1 MVFEFVV
8 EPYLTADI
16 KVLGIGG
23 GGGNAVNTM
32 IAASLGGV
40 DFITANTDVQSLSA
54 STAPQKL
61 QLGATLTRGLG
72 AGSNPEIGRRAAIED
87 AEKIS
92 EILEGADM
100 VFLTGG
106 MGGGTCTGAAPVIAR
121 IAREMNALVVAVV
134 TKPFLFEGKKRMKIA
149 DQGIAELKAEV
160 DTVITIPNQRLLN
173 VVSKDTPLTEAFR
186 IADDVLRQ
194 AVQGISDLI
203 TVPGLI
209 NLDFADVQ
217 TIMGEMGMAL
227 MGAGSA
233 VGEGRAVE
241 AAQRAICSPLLE
253 ESSIDGAH
261 GVLINITG
269 GPNLSLFEVNE
280 AANIVFEAAHEDAH
294 IIFGSVIDEDMGD
307 EIRVTV
313 IATGFGSP
321 PAKVLVSG
329 AEALE
334 YGNGPRLK
342 VVGGDSYD
350 LSPLS
355 TDGES
360 APKES
365 EMAPPAGDVDFL
377 SYDEKEW
384 DVPAFLR
391 KQAD

>member
-1 MVFEFVV
+1 
-8 EPYLTADI
+8 
-16 KVLGIGG
+16 
-23 GGGNAVNTM
+23 
-32 IAASLGGV
+32 
-40 DFITANTDVQSLSA
+40 
-54 STAPQKL
+54 
-61 QLGATLTRGLG
+61 
-72 AGSNPEIGRRAAIED
+72 
-87 AEKIS
+87 
-92 EILEGADM
+92 
-100 VFLTGG
+100 
-106 MGGGTCTGAAPVIAR
+106 
-121 IAREMNALVVAVV
+121 
-134 TKPFLFEGKKRMKIA
+134 
-149 DQGIAELKAEV
+149 
-160 DTVITIPNQRLLN
+160 
-173 VVSKDTPLTEAFR
+173 
-186 IADDVLRQ
+186 
-194 AVQGISDLI
+194 
-203 TVPGLI
+203 
-209 NLDFADVQ
+209 
-217 TIMGEMGMAL
+217 
-227 MGAGSA
+227 
-233 VGEGRAVE
+233 
-241 AAQRAICSPLLE
+241 
-253 ESSIDGAH
+253 
-261 GVLINITG
+261 
-269 GPNLSLFEVNE
+269 SLFEVNE

-384 DVPAFLR
+384 EVPAFLR

>member
-8 EPYLTADI
+8 DPNLTANI
-16 KVLGIGG
+16 KVIGIGG

-32 IAASLGGV
+32 ISAGLGGV
-40 DFITANTDVQSLSA
+40 EFIVANTDVQALSA
-54 STAPQKL
+54 STSPQKL
-61 QLGATLTRGLG
+61 QLGAALTRGLG
-72 AGSNPEIGRRAAIED
+72 AGSNPEVGRQAAIED
-87 AEKIS
+87 ADKIS

-121 IAREMNALVVAVV
+121 IAREMHALVVAVV
-134 TKPFLFEGKKRMKIA
+134 TKPFLFEGRRRMKVA
-149 DQGIAELKAEV
+149 DHGVAELKAEV

-173 VVSKDTPLTEAFR
+173 VVSKHTPLTEAFR
-186 IADDVLRQ
+186 IADDVLHQ

-227 MGAGSA
+227 MGAGTA
-233 VGEGRAVE
+233 VGETRAVE
-241 AAQRAICSPLLE
+241 AAQRAISSPLLE
-253 ESSIDGAH
+253 EGSIDGAR

-269 GPNLSLFEVNE
+269 GPDLTLYEVNE
-280 AANIVFEAAHEDAH
+280 SANIIFEAAHEDAH
-294 IIFGSVIDEDMGD
+294 IIFGSVIDEVMGD
-307 EIRVTV
+307 EVRVTV

-321 PAKVLVSG
+321 TAQVRPFA
-329 AEALE
+329 AEELDF
-334 YGNGPRLK
+334 GPTLK
-342 VVGGDSYD
+342 VVGGEDYGETD
-350 LSPLS
+350 QQ
-355 TDGES
+355 TDGEP
-360 APKES
+360 APVEPNL
-365 EMAPPAGDVDFL
+365 APAEDVDFL

-391 KQAD
+391 KQLD

>member
-16 KVLGIGG
+16 KVIGIGG

-40 DFITANTDVQSLSA
+40 DFISANTDVQSLSA

-72 AGSNPEIGRRAAIED
+72 AGSNPETGRRAAIED

-121 IAREMNALVVAVV
+121 IAREMHALVVAVV

-149 DQGIAELKAEV
+149 DQGISELKAEV

-342 VVGGDSYD
+342 VVGGDSYS

-355 TDGES
+355 TDDES

>member
-16 KVLGIGG
+16 KVIGIGG

-72 AGSNPEIGRRAAIED
+72 AGSNPETGRRAAIED

-121 IAREMNALVVAVV
+121 IAREMHALVVAVV

-269 GPNLSLFEVNE
+269 GPNLSLYEVNE

-342 VVGGDSYD
+342 VVGGDSYS

-355 TDGES
+355 TDDES

>member
-16 KVLGIGG
+16 KVIGIGG

-72 AGSNPEIGRRAAIED
+72 AGSNPEVGRRAAIED

-121 IAREMNALVVAVV
+121 IAREMHALVVAVV

-269 GPNLSLFEVNE
+269 GPNLSLYEVNE

-384 DVPAFLR
+384 EVPAFLR

>member
-16 KVLGIGG
+16 KVIGIGG

-106 MGGGTCTGAAPVIAR
+106 MGGGTCTGAAPVIDR

-329 AEALE
+329 ADAME

-384 DVPAFLR
+384 EVPAFLR

>member
-16 KVLGIGG
+16 KVIGIGG

-72 AGSNPEIGRRAAIED
+72 AGSNPETGRRAAIED

-121 IAREMNALVVAVV
+121 IAREMHALVVAVV

-269 GPNLSLFEVNE
+269 GPDLSLYEVNE

-342 VVGGDSYD
+342 VVGGDSYS

-355 TDGES
+355 TDDES

>member
-1 MVFEFVV
+1 MFEFVV
-8 EPYLTADI
+8 DPNLTASI
-16 KVLGIGG
+16 KVIGIGG

-32 IAASLGGV
+32 ISAGLGGV
-40 DFITANTDVQSLSA
+40 EFIVANTDVQALSA

-61 QLGATLTRGLG
+61 QLGAALTRGLG
-72 AGSNPEIGRRAAIED
+72 AGSNPEVGRQAAIED
-87 AEKIS
+87 ADKIS

-121 IAREMNALVVAVV
+121 IAREMHALVVAVV
-134 TKPFLFEGKKRMKIA
+134 TKPFLFEGRRRMKVA
-149 DQGIAELKAEV
+149 DQGVTELKAEV

-173 VVSKDTPLTEAFR
+173 VVSKQTPLTEAFR
-186 IADDVLRQ
+186 IADDVLHQ

-233 VGEGRAVE
+233 VGETRAVE
-241 AAQRAICSPLLE
+241 AAQRSISSPLLE
-253 ESSIDGAH
+253 EGSIDGAR

-269 GPNLSLFEVNE
+269 GPDLTLYEVNE
-280 AANIVFEAAHEDAH
+280 AANIIFEAAHEDAH
-294 IIFGSVIDEDMGD
+294 IIFGSVIDEAMGD
-307 EIRVTV
+307 EVRVTV

-321 PAKVLVSG
+321 TAQVRPFA
-329 AEALE
+329 AEELDF
-334 YGNGPRLK
+334 GPQLK
-342 VVGGDSYD
+342 VVGSEDYGETDQQ
-350 LSPLS
+350 
-355 TDGES
+355 TDGEPATVEPGL
-360 APKES
+360 APAE
-365 EMAPPAGDVDFL
+365 DVDFL

-391 KQAD
+391 KQLD

>member
-16 KVLGIGG
+16 KVIGIGG

-329 AEALE
+329 ADAMEH
-334 YGNGPRLK
+334 GNGPRLK

-384 DVPAFLR
+384 EVPAFLR

>member
-16 KVLGIGG
+16 KVIGIGG

-32 IAASLGGV
+32 IAANLGGV

-54 STAPQKL
+54 STASQKL

-121 IAREMNALVVAVV
+121 IAREMRALVVAVV

-149 DQGIAELKAEV
+149 EQGISELKAEV

-173 VVSKDTPLTEAFR
+173 VVSKQTPLTEAFR

-203 TVPGLI
+203 TEPGLI

-217 TIMGEMGMAL
+217 TVMGEMGMAL

-233 VGEGRAVE
+233 VGEARAVE
-241 AAQRAICSPLLE
+241 AAQRAISSPLLE

-269 GPNLSLFEVNE
+269 GPDLTLFEVNE

-321 PAKVLVSG
+321 PTKVLASG
-329 AEALE
+329 AEVLG
-334 YGNGPRLK
+334 YDMGPHLK
-342 VVGGDSYD
+342 VVGGDSYA
-350 LSPLS
+350 LSHLS
-355 TDGES
+355 TDDES
-360 APKES
+360 VPKES
-365 EMAPPAGDVDFL
+365 ELAPPAGDVDFL

>member
-16 KVLGIGG
+16 KVIGIGG

>member
-1 MVFEFVV
+1 M
-8 EPYLTADI
+8 TADI
-16 KVLGIGG
+16 KVIGIGG

-32 IAASLGGV
+32 ISANLGGV
-40 DFITANTDVQSLSA
+40 DFISANTDVQSLSS

-72 AGSNPEIGRRAAIED
+72 AGSNPEVGRRAAIED

-121 IAREMNALVVAVV
+121 IAREMHALVVAVV

-149 DQGIAELKAEV
+149 DQGISELKAEV

-173 VVSKDTPLTEAFR
+173 VVSKQTPLTEAFR

-203 TVPGLI
+203 TEPGLI

-227 MGAGSA
+227 MGSGSA
-233 VGEGRAVE
+233 VGEARAVE
-241 AAQRAICSPLLE
+241 AAQRAISSPLLE

-269 GPNLSLFEVNE
+269 GPDLTLFEVNE

-321 PAKVLVSG
+321 PPKVLASG
-329 AEALE
+329 ADVLE

-342 VVGGDSYD
+342 VVGGDSYA
-350 LSPLS
+350 LSHMS
-355 TDGES
+355 TDDES

-365 EMAPPAGDVDFL
+365 ESAPPAGDVDFL

-384 DVPAFLR
+384 EVPAFLR

>member
-16 KVLGIGG
+16 KVIGIGG

-40 DFITANTDVQSLSA
+40 AFITANTDVQSLSS

-384 DVPAFLR
+384 EVPAFLR

>member
-16 KVLGIGG
+16 KVIGIGG

-32 IAASLGGV
+32 IAANLGGV

-72 AGSNPEIGRRAAIED
+72 AGSNPEVGRRAAIED

-149 DQGIAELKAEV
+149 EQGISELKAEV

-321 PAKVLVSG
+321 PAKVLASG
-329 AEALE
+329 ADVLE
-334 YGNGPRLK
+334 YGNGPHLK
-342 VVGGDSYD
+342 VIVGDSYA
-350 LSPLS
+350 LSHLS
-355 TDGES
+355 TDDES

-365 EMAPPAGDVDFL
+365 ELAPPAGDVDFL

>member
-384 DVPAFLR
+384 EVPAFLR

>member
-16 KVLGIGG
+16 KVIGIGG

-384 DVPAFLR
+384 EVPAFLR

>member
-16 KVLGIGG
+16 KVIGIGG

-149 DQGIAELKAEV
+149 DQGIAELRAEV

-384 DVPAFLR
+384 EVPAFLR

>member
-16 KVLGIGG
+16 KVIGIGG

-329 AEALE
+329 ADAME

-384 DVPAFLR
+384 EVPAFLR

>member
-16 KVLGIGG
+16 KVIGIGG

-329 AEALE
+329 AEVLE

>member
-16 KVLGIGG
+16 KVIGIGG

-72 AGSNPEIGRRAAIED
+72 AGSNPETGRRAAIED

-121 IAREMNALVVAVV
+121 IAREMHALVVAVV

-342 VVGGDSYD
+342 VVGGDSYS

-355 TDGES
+355 TDDES

>member
-16 KVLGIGG
+16 KVIGIGG

-334 YGNGPRLK
+334 YGHGPRLK

-384 DVPAFLR
+384 EVPAFLR

>member
-313 IATGFGSP
+313 IATGFGS
-321 PAKVLVSG
+321 
-329 AEALE
+329 
-334 YGNGPRLK
+334 
-342 VVGGDSYD
+342 
-350 LSPLS
+350 
-355 TDGES
+355 
-360 APKES
+360 
-365 EMAPPAGDVDFL
+365 
-377 SYDEKEW
+377 
-384 DVPAFLR
+384 
-391 KQAD
+391 

>member
-16 KVLGIGG
+16 KVIGIGG

-72 AGSNPEIGRRAAIED
+72 AGSNPETGRRAAIED

-121 IAREMNALVVAVV
+121 IAREMHALVVAVV

-217 TIMGEMGMAL
+217 TIMSEMGMAL
-227 MGAGSA
+227 MGAGRA
-233 VGEGRAVE
+233 VGEARAVE

-269 GPNLSLFEVNE
+269 GPDLTLFEVNE

-321 PAKVLVSG
+321 PPKVLASG
-329 AEALE
+329 ADVLE

-342 VVGGDSYD
+342 VVGGDSYA
-350 LSPLS
+350 LSHLS
-355 TDGES
+355 TDDES

-365 EMAPPAGDVDFL
+365 ELAPPAGDVDFL

-384 DVPAFLR
+384 EVPAFLR

>member
-16 KVLGIGG
+16 KVIGIGG

-40 DFITANTDVQSLSA
+40 DFISANTDVQSLSA

-72 AGSNPEIGRRAAIED
+72 AGSNPETGRRAAIED

-121 IAREMNALVVAVV
+121 IAREMHALVVAVV

-269 GPNLSLFEVNE
+269 GPDLSLFEVNE

-342 VVGGDSYD
+342 VVGGDSYS

-355 TDGES
+355 TDDES

>member
-16 KVLGIGG
+16 KVIGIGG

-40 DFITANTDVQSLSA
+40 DFISANTDVQSLSA

-72 AGSNPEIGRRAAIED
+72 AGSNPETGRRAAIED

-121 IAREMNALVVAVV
+121 IAREMHALVVAVV

-269 GPNLSLFEVNE
+269 GPNLSLYEVNE

-342 VVGGDSYD
+342 VVGGDSYS

-355 TDGES
+355 TDDES